1 MIELI
6 GILGAI
12 FILIGFYEVSA
23 GKWDGKSY
31 QFEIVNLLGG
41 IFLAIYAVNKHAY
54 ANILLNTIFA
64 AIALYAII
72 HSMQRYAHRK
82 QKRLKK
88 IP

>member
-12 FILIGFYEVSA
+12 CVLLGFYEVSA
-23 GKWDGKSY
+23 GRWDGKSY

-41 IFLAIYAVNKHAY
+41 VSLAIYAIHKQAY
-54 ANILLNTIFA
+54 ANIVLNTIFA
-64 AIALYAII
+64 TIALYAII

-88 IP
+88 PL